1 MNTLN
6 YIKFSKEDG
15 SSVTMTFSN
24 ASISTATGSA
34 YGLRIKE
41 NSTLKITTSNPALRI
56 SKVTFNGGA
65 KSSSDYLTS
74 NPFTDANAK
83 YISSADNG
91 TVEYIPEGGPTSEI
105 ILTKNT
111 YNNWFSKIE
120 ITWNVPMRPPT
131 LDLNYNYDYITGDYP
146 KIDELSK
153 EFHYLQDEFFLRV
166 KLPDGAKYAKYS
178 FNDFDPVTKGED
190 VNVPGTDNIGVINL
204 PKAVVGQ
211 PTKVRVVAFDESD
224 NPSEEL
230 TVNCRRVALTAPKAP
245 EATAYYTD
253 GYHEKAFNTTI
264 LHVNGEPTPIN
275 GSEVTLPSNQLI
287 LRVTDN
293 TYYGYNGGTTSL
305 IYGISSTPNTDEVK
319 FINTVGVYNVD
330 GNPLASFFLP
340 FKKSEDKELTQLTH
354 QKGESWFFIDENDNE
369 RSYCYLHLKAVNGN
383 WNSTN
388 PLEKA
393 ESAVTTIK
401 IQLAPPEAPAISLAE
416 GSAGTWSN
424 RGSVPSYSYVA
435 GGGKNMVNVK
445 SSTDDANMLVQ
456 YVFRA
461 HTAGEAWP
469 GATPDANAQWLAL
482 GEPNLDV
489 SNLGEGRVYFRCYDI
504 THNIS
509 SPLTLLDL
517 EAQFPT
523 TLNIDFNYDLP
534 EQQLVKLTSQ
544 TYPLIVTGAFT
555 TDAQL
560 VAGKTTYYLYL
571 TNVYG
576 QVIKAVINSATEPAV
591 FESYRQKVDA
601 GQYLAINDPVIG
613 RIHYN
618 SHTITENGESKPSL
632 PEIWVT
638 PGDEDFID
646 YLPKAV
652 PTTLQY
658 FPNNGVIK
666 EEKADGITAA
676 DFNKYVTLRSLT
688 WLGGNKVR
696 TADGTEL
703 TLYSRL
709 HVDGYDFGED
719 MANVAKIA
727 AGEGEKLFAATGY
740 VGQLSGTLALLTTE
754 KTVQCPGTPKAYAPN
769 LISGT
774 PNANGFIQVNAITNR
789 FYIDIV
795 GNADGESE
803 FYCYTKE
810 MVKPNQNKVQ
820 LVKHNGKWAID
831 VNFGILKEGATK
843 EFWVYAKLNDM
854 YSLKPL
860 KLRITKYDA
869 TPVHSIKEFKEAERD
884 CTLDHGGNDGEKRYQ
899 MTRTDENSTD
909 GMVII
914 LEKTPQYLYV
924 QDYPVSAEAETD
936 DTHMHYLLIRNEK
949 EWEAPVDKNGVEAPL
964 EVGDVITG
972 FALRPRH
979 VDGNI
984 VSNSTNFART
994 FKWVEHVANVPG
1006 AKDRPVTYN
1015 SETEPSGTDFKF
1027 TENDRMTYV
1036 TLSGVQVSQEPNPD
1050 YDSTDPDSEKNLYYL
1065 DIAGAKRTRLTFSI
1079 FTTRGGWTEAWAP
1092 SVGFNITGIV
1102 LRSSATEEAYAFAP
1116 ISFTGTGKLSA
1127 PEVYLDNIAADKR
1140 GDTEQPYFGG
1150 AVVMN
1155 PVATTTAGK
1164 PVTGNITIHYSIN
1177 GLDPLNNIGS
1187 RIKYNPD
1194 GENPDLALGE
1204 RTIEVRAFAAAPGLT
1219 PSDVV
1224 VRRFTKSSSDMQYI
1238 LNFLNSAKEGNL
1250 YRFISNL
1257 KVVAIGGEYM
1267 FVAGPVGHFLPI
1279 YKEGGWNDVSIAANQ
1294 YISGFTVEYRKD
1306 VHENRLAV
1314 ATSTAS
1320 TFTGI
1325 TDEDDIAE
1333 DDRIKATPDVVNKV
1347 TNANARR
1354 LVQIMNVKVN
1364 KMTTAAN
1371 PDETH
1376 WTFTELSDGQEHP
1389 MIVGRLG
1396 KVDVYSIAANGD
1408 KVAEEMEDGETYNIT
1423 GFVMLGANSKEGIV
1437 ELWPMSAQRI
1447 GRTAN
1452 VTAKVSNTVSQTT
1465 AADGEITA
1473 TFEGNCVVTLEAT
1486 DHNHVITYWLES
1498 ETTDQTAATWYTYQR
1513 PFTVTANERIHAMAQ
1528 APGLAASD
1536 HTHVTLTRLDQ
1547 AAAPAISEASGVV
1560 TITAEQGAAI
1570 TWWTSAD
1577 ATKHAYNA
1585 PFTIGETAIVYAT
1598 ASVAGKAESP
1608 VAHLLVVINNEEPII
1623 PADKISGKVTFT
1635 IDDTSDPT
1643 KVTVYL
1649 APEQGLT
1656 GTIYYLIN
1664 PTGEVT
1670 PDNGTVYVNPIE
1682 MTEGGRIVA
1691 ILVESGKYA
1700 GEPTDIA
1707 VWLIPTDINGID
1719 SEEREDAIRAE
1730 GGSIIAPEGSE
1741 VYDISGRRVSATGLR
1756 AGIYI
1761 VRIPGGKAVKVKVD

>member
-1 MNTLN
+1 MYEWEYVPAEAT
-6 YIKFSKEDG
+6 SKIE
-15 SSVTMTFSN
+15 
-24 ASISTATGSA
+24 
-34 YGLRIKE
+34 
-41 NSTLKITTSNPALRI
+41 
-56 SKVTFNGGA
+56 
-65 KSSSDYLTS
+65 
-74 NPFTDANAK
+74 
-83 YISSADNG
+83 
-91 TVEYIPEGGPTSEI
+91 
-105 ILTKNT
+105 LTKNG
-111 YNNWFSKIE
+111 YSNYFGRIE
-120 ITWNVPMRPPT
+120 ITWNVPMGPPT
-131 LDLNYNYDYITGDYP
+131 LLERDYNSDYLIGEYP

-245 EATAYYTD
+245 EATAFYTS
-253 GYHEKAFNTTI
+253 GRFENSYGMISMYPEGEIQSMQGTTI
-264 LHVNGEPTPIN
+264 
-275 GSEVTLPSNQLI
+275 TLPSEMLVLQLNNEYNSTSTHLI
-287 LRVTDN
+287 YAISDSPHPEDAVFNVASWWNSCACFNLPSKKIS
-293 TYYGYNGGTTSL
+293 YNGEGWSDLSYPEPTFFVDPGS
-305 IYGISSTPNTDEVK
+305 K
-319 FINTVGVYNVD
+319 NV
-330 GNPLASFFLP
+330 
-340 FKKSEDKELTQLTH
+340 
-354 QKGESWFFIDENDNE
+354 
-369 RSYCYLHLKAVNGN
+369 RSVCYLHLKSVAGN

-435 GGGKNMVNVK
+435 GGSKNMVNVK
-445 SSTDDANMLVQ
+445 CPTDDADMLIQ
-456 YVFRA
+456 YAFRA

-469 GATPDANAQWLAL
+469 GATPDANAVWNAL
-482 GEPNLDV
+482 QSPEDNLDV
-489 SNLGEGRVYFRCYDI
+489 SNLGEGRVYFKCID
-504 THNIS
+504 TKHNIS
-509 SPLTLLDL
+509 SPLTILDL
-517 EAQFPT
+517 EPQIPEN
-523 TLNIDFNYDLP
+523 LDLEVVISNP
-534 EQQLVKLTSQ
+534 EQQLVKLRSSG
-544 TYPLIVTGAFT
+544 YPLIVSGAFA

-560 VAGKTTYYLYL
+560 VPGKTTYYLYL
-571 TNVYG
+571 VNSHG
-576 QVIKAVINSATEPAV
+576 IAIKAVINSATEPAV

-601 GQYLAINDPVIG
+601 GQRLIINDPVIG
-613 RIHYN
+613 RMHYN
-618 SHTITENGESKPSL
+618 SHTITESGESKPSM

-638 PGDEDFID
+638 PGDEDYTD

-652 PTTLQY
+652 ATDVESY
-658 FPNNGVIK
+658 PNKGVIK

-727 AGEGEKLFAATGY
+727 AGDGEKLFAATGY

-774 PNANGFIQVNAITNR
+774 PDKNGFIQVNAITNR

-803 FYCYTKE
+803 LYCFTEE
-810 MVKPNQNKVQ
+810 MVRPDQSNQ
-820 LVKHNGKWAID
+820 LVNHNGKWAID
-831 VNFGILKEGATK
+831 VNFGTAGEGKTNTY
-843 EFWVYAKLNDM
+843 WVYAKLNDM

-924 QDYPVSAEAETD
+924 QDYPVSAEAEND
-936 DTHMHYLLIRNEK
+936 DTHMHYLLIRNEN

-1187 RIKYNPD
+1187 RIKYNPG

-1306 VHENRLAV
+1306 EHENRLAV
-1314 ATSTAS
+1314 ATTTAS

-1577 ATKHAYNA
+1577 ATKHTYNA

-1670 PDNGTVYVNPIE
+1670 PDNGLVYKNPIE

-1707 VWLIPTDINGID
+1707 VWLIPTDISGID

-1761 VRIPGGKAVKVKVD
+1761 VRTPGGKAVKVKVD